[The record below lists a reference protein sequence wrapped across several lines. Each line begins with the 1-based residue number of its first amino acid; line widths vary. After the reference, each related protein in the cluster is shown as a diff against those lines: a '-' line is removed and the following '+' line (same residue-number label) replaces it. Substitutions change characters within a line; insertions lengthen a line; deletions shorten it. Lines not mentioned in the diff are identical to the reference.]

1 MDENSFYRQLVQ
13 RYKNNEA
20 SDEEITLFFHL
31 LENGKLDAFISE
43 VMDAE
48 VPEIKPVRRMYAR
61 WWIAAASILI
71 LFGTAAYFTTSRPA
85 KEVIVKNNEIVP
97 GGNKAVLTLANGS
110 SIILEDVENGNLAS
124 QGNARVVK
132 TGDILAYNTD
142 HADAGSIM
150 YNSVTT
156 PKGGQYRIV
165 LSDGSHVWL
174 NAASSIRFPT
184 TFPNNERV
192 VELTG
197 EGYFEIEK
205 NAAAP
210 FKVKLEDGAEVEV
223 LGTHFNIMAYK
234 DEAENRTTLLEGSVR
249 VSKNG
254 ANELLKPGDQAVLTG
269 TGAILLKK
277 GVDVAEATAWKN
289 GLFLF
294 RSADIKTLMRQAAR
308 WYDIEIIYEGG
319 ITTDRFSG
327 KISRNSSLQQ
337 FLKILQLSDV
347 NYKIQDRKLIIT
359 P

>member
-1 MDENSFYRQLVQ
+1 MDENTFYRQLVQ

-20 SDEEITLFFHL
+20 TDEEITLFFHL
-31 LENGKLDAFISE
+31 LEKGKLDVFLSE
-43 VMDAE
+43 AMDAE

-61 WWIAAASILI
+61 WWMAAASMLI
-71 LFGTAAYFTTSRPA
+71 LFGTAAYFITFRPA
-85 KEVIVKNNEIVP
+85 KEVVVKSNVIVP
-97 GGNKAVLTLANGS
+97 GSNKAVLTLANGA
-110 SIILEDVENGNLAS
+110 SIILEDAENGNLAA
-124 QGNARVVK
+124 QGNARVIK
-132 TGDILAYNTD
+132 TGDILAYNAD
-142 HADAGSIM
+142 HADNGSIM

-156 PKGGQYRIV
+156 PKGGQYRII

-184 TFPNNERV
+184 TFPRNERI
-192 VELTG
+192 VELKG

-254 ANELLKPGDQAVLTG
+254 ASELLKPGDQAVLTDKG
-269 TGAILLKK
+269 EILLKK
-277 GVDVAEATAWKN
+277 GVDVAAATAWKN

-308 WYDIEIIYEGG
+308 WYDIEIVYEGG

>member
-1 MDENSFYRQLVQ
+1 MDENTFYRQLIQ

-20 SDEEITLFFHL
+20 SDEEITLFFQL
-31 LENGKLDAFISE
+31 LEDGKLETFLSE
-43 VMDAE
+43 AMDAE
-48 VPEIKPVRRMYAR
+48 VPDAKPVRRLRNR
-61 WWIAAASILI
+61 WWMAAASILI
-71 LFGTAAYFTTSRPA
+71 LLGAGAYFIHLKQPE
-85 KEVIVKNNEIVP
+85 KIVVKNNVIVP
-97 GGNKAVLTLANGS
+97 GSNKAVLTLANGS
-110 SIILEDVENGNLAS
+110 SIILEDAENGNLAS
-124 QGNARVVK
+124 QGNAHIVK
-132 TGDILAYNTD
+132 KGDVLAYNTGRASD
-142 HADAGSIM
+142 VSIM

-156 PKGGQYRIV
+156 PRGGQYRII

-184 TFPNNERV
+184 TFAGNERT
-192 VELTG
+192 VELKG

-223 LGTHFNIMAYK
+223 LGTHFNIMAYN
-234 DEAENRTTLLEGSVR
+234 DEQENRTTLLEGSVR

-254 ANELLKPGDQAVLTG
+254 SSRLLRPGDQAVLTASG
-269 TGAILLKK
+269 EVLLRKGA
-277 GVDVAEATAWKN
+277 DVAEAVAWKN

-294 RSADIKTLMRQAAR
+294 KSADIKTLMRQAAR
-308 WYDIEIIYEGG
+308 WYDIEIVYEGG
-319 ITTDRFSG
+319 ITPDRFSG

-347 NYKIQDRKLIIT
+347 HYKIENRKLIIT

>member
-1 MDENSFYRQLVQ
+1 MDENTFYKQLVQ

-31 LENGKLDAFISE
+31 LENGKLDAVLSE
-43 VMDAE
+43 AMDAE
-48 VPEIKPVRRMYAR
+48 VPEIKPVRRIYAGR
-61 WWIAAASILI
+61 WMAAASILV
-71 LFGTAAYFTTSRPA
+71 LFCTAAYFIISRPA
-85 KEVIVKNNEIVP
+85 KEVVVQNNVIVP
-97 GGNKAVLTLANGS
+97 GSNKAVLTLANGS
-110 SIILEDVENGNLAS
+110 SIVLEDVENGNLVS
-124 QGNARVVK
+124 QGNARIIK
-132 TGDILAYNTD
+132 TGDVLAYNTD
-142 HADAGSIM
+142 HAEAGSVM

-156 PKGGQYRIV
+156 PRGGQYRIV

-184 TFPNNERV
+184 TFPGNERI
-192 VELTG
+192 VELKG

-223 LGTHFNIMAYK
+223 LGTHFNIMAYN
-234 DEAENRTTLLEGSVR
+234 DEGGNRTTLLEGSVR

-254 ANELLKPGDQAVLTG
+254 SGKVLTPGDQAVLNEKG
-269 TGAILLKK
+269 EISVKK
-277 GVDVAEATAWKN
+277 GADVAEATAWKN

-308 WYDIEIIYEGG
+308 WYDIEIVYEGG
-319 ITTDRFSG
+319 ITSDRFSG

-347 NYKIQDRKLIIT
+347 HYKIQNRKLIIT